1 MHPSIGR
8 RLAGATLVALLAG
21 AASTSSAA
29 AQARCTAPDKPGWH
43 SCLTASHRLA
53 EDGGAIHLRKVR
65 PRLVVR
71 YEEACPDGADRR
83 TVVIRTGDGRRLGR
97 TTVRSRCRRGVA
109 RYDTTLRLDLELP
122 EGTVVRSF
130 WSGIAD
136 GATAPKVKLTG

>member
-21 AASTSSAA
+21 AASTSPAA
-29 AQARCTAPDKPGWH
+29 AQARCTAPAEPGWH

-53 EDGGAIHLRKVR
+53 EDAGAIHLRKVR

-71 YEEACPDGADRR
+71 YEEGCPDGADRR
-83 TVVIRTGDGRRLGR
+83 TVVIRVQGEQL
-97 TTVRSRCRRGVA
+97 VRARVNSRCKRGVA
-109 RYDTTLRLDLELP
+109 RYDATLRLDVELP

-130 WSGIAD
+130 WSGIPD
-136 GATAPKVKLTG
+136 GATAPKVKLID

>member
-21 AASTSSAA
+21 AASTSPAA
-29 AQARCTAPDKPGWH
+29 AQARCTAPDEPGWH

-53 EDGGAIHLRKVR
+53 EDGAAIHLTKVR

-71 YEEACPDGADRR
+71 YEDGCPDGADRR
-83 TVVIRTGDGRRLGR
+83 TVAIRTADGRRLGR

-109 RYDTTLRLDLELP
+109 RYDTTVRLDLDLA
-122 EGTVVRSF
+122 EGTVLRSF
-130 WSGIAD
+130 WSGIPD
-136 GATAPKVKLTG
+136 DATAPKVKLTG